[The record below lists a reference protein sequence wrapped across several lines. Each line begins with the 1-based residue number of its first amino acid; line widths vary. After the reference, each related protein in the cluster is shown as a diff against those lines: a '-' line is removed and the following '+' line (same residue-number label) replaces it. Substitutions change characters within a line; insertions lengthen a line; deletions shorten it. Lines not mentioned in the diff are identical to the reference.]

1 MTREESTTSPV
12 YLDWN
17 ATTPLHADVLEAM
30 EATAREAWANPSSV
44 HRAGRRA
51 RAVIESARESVALL
65 AGVDPRDVVLT
76 SGATEANNLALRGA
90 GALVTSRI
98 EHPSVV
104 RVAEALSREGRL
116 VRWVPV
122 PVTGRIDPGDVEAAL
137 EGLPSGF
144 VVALMAA
151 NHETGVVQP
160 VAEVFELV
168 RRQGGRLHVDAA
180 QAAGKVESAL
190 WATGTS
196 VSLAAHKIR
205 GPKGIGALV
214 LREGAPPSPVVLG
227 GAQERG
233 IRPGTLDPVTASGF
247 GAAARR
253 ARDSGPQ
260 SYARLAPLRDRF
272 EAAVGGQALR
282 NGDGV
287 ERLPHVS
294 NLSFRDWRGDELV
307 AALDLEGICVSS
319 GSACSAGTHEPSP
332 VIAAMLG
339 EGRAESAVRVSL
351 GGDTTDA
358 EIERA
363 IRVALRVIA
372 RGSFS
377 RSSVA

>member
-1 MTREESTTSPV
+1 MSGERASTSPI

-17 ATTPLHADVLEAM
+17 ATTPLHPDVLGAM
-30 EATAREAWANPSSV
+30 QDTARDAWANPSSV
-44 HRAGRRA
+44 HAAGRRA
-51 RAVIESARESVALL
+51 RAVIESAREAVAVLV
-65 AGVDPRDVVLT
+65 GVDPRDVILT

-90 GALVTSRI
+90 PALVTSRI

-122 PVTGRIDPGDVEAAL
+122 PTAGRIEPGDVEAAV
-137 EGLPSGF
+137 EGLSPGF

-151 NHETGVVQP
+151 NHETGVLQP
-160 VAEVFELV
+160 VTEVFELV
-168 RRQGGRLHVDAA
+168 RRCGGRLHVDAA
-180 QAAGKVESAL
+180 QAAGKLEPAY

-196 VSLAAHKIR
+196 ISLAAHKIR

-214 LREGAPPSPVVLG
+214 MREGAPPAPVVLG

-233 IRPGTLDPVTASGF
+233 IRPGTVDPVAASGF

-253 ARDSGPQ
+253 AAESGPQ
-260 SYARLAPLRDRF
+260 RYGQLASLRDRF
-272 EAAVGGQALR
+272 EAALEGHALR

-287 ERLPHVS
+287 SRLSHVS
-294 NLSFRDWRGDELV
+294 NLSFEGWRGDELV
-307 AALDLEGICVSS
+307 AALDLEGLCVSS
-319 GSACSAGTHEPSP
+319 GSACSAGSHEPSP

-339 EGRAESAVRVSL
+339 TNRAESAVRVSL
-351 GGDTTDA
+351 GDETTDA
-358 EIERA
+358 EISRA
-363 IRVALRVIA
+363 ISVVLRVVA